1 MKLVVI
7 TGLSGSGKSTAL
19 RAFEDM
25 GFFCVDNLPIVLFPK
40 FLELSDK
47 NSEINKIAV
56 VMDVREKEFLTSYK
70 KVFEQIHK
78 QGYKIEMLF
87 LEASDEVLVRRFK
100 ETRRK
105 HPLAE
110 GEDTILEGI
119 AKERLYLSDVKK
131 MATKL
136 VDTSFFSIH
145 DLRHWVESHY
155 SSILTS
161 KQLSINLIAFGFK
174 YGLPY
179 EADIVMDLR
188 FLPNPY
194 FVAELKE
201 LDGRD
206 ERVVNYVKKWEET
219 ELFLKK
225 FFDLIQYLL
234 PLYCREGKSYLN
246 IGIGCTG
253 GRHRSVVIAGML
265 KEYLSKEENYKI
277 SIDYRDIEA
286 G

>member
-1 MKLVVI
+1 MKLVLI

-25 GFFCVDNLPIVLFPK
+25 GFFCVDNLPIGLFPK

-47 NSEINKIAV
+47 NPEISRIAV
-56 VMDVREKEFLTSYK
+56 VMDVREKEFLTSYE

-87 LEASDEVLVRRFK
+87 LEATDEVLVRRFK

-119 AKERLYLSDVKK
+119 AKERLYLFDVKK

-136 VDTSFFSIH
+136 VDTSFFNVH
-145 DLRHWVESHY
+145 DLRHWMESHY

-161 KQLSINLIAFGFK
+161 KQVSINLIAFGFK

-179 EADIVMDLR
+179 EADIIMDVR

-194 FVAELKE
+194 FVAELKA
-201 LDGRD
+201 LDGKD
-206 ERVVNYVKKWEET
+206 ERVANYVKKWEET
-219 ELFLKK
+219 DIFLKK
-225 FFDLIQYLL
+225 FLDLIQYLL
-234 PLYCREGKSYLN
+234 PLYCREAKTYLN

-265 KEYLSKEENYKI
+265 KEYLSKELRWPI
-277 SIDYRDIEA
+277 SINYRDIEA